1 MYVTIKKKIRNLYVN
16 IIQHVLQWNLI
27 FNLSKYLIIDE
38 KDITTLTNRTALIYI
53 YIYIYTYIYYIYIYI
68 NIDRYRYRYIYT
80 HMYMAYL
87 K

>member
-16 IIQHVLQWNLI
+16 IIQHILQWNLI

-53 YIYIYTYIYYIYIYI
+53 YIYTHIYYIYIYI
-68 NIDRYRYRYIYT
+68 YISIYIYI
-80 HMYMAYL
+80 
-87 K
+87 